1 MDNLKFEII
10 FPFSLDCKMLCDI
23 GVLSA
28 DCSRCECKDTFQGQ
42 VFNSDSEPIFDVS
55 IHHIASPTSV
65 AATSSRNGR
74 FTLENVCNGQVFRL
88 KKDGYISLEFDVSQ
102 SERLEMQHIGTL
114 SITRAKL

>member
-10 FPFSLDCKMLCDI
+10 FPFSLDCTMLCDI

-74 FTLENVCNGQVFRL
+74 FTLENVCDGQVFRL

-102 SERLEMQHIGTL
+102 PERLEMQHIGTL
-114 SITRAKL
+114 SIA